1 MIEEKQRAKKMGEII
16 RSHGQREKE
25 HMERLW

>member
-1 MIEEKQRAKKMGEII
+1 MIEEKHRAKKMGEII

-25 HMERLW
+25 HIERFW